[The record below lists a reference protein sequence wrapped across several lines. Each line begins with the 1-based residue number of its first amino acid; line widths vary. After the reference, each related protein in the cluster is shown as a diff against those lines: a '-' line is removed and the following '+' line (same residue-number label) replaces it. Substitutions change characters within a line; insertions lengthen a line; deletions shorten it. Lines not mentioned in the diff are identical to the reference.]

1 MTKPE
6 IFQLITR
13 AWLITAPLIAL
24 AILGLGR

>member
-6 IFQLITR
+6 ILQLIAR
-13 AWLITAPLIAL
+13 AWLYTAPIIAL